1 MMENHL
7 LEYIEIKNFKCF
19 DNFKTEGFKRVN
31 LIGGKNNVGKTALM
45 EACYVNVY
53 AQHIKGFLFAL
64 NGIKFMRENINIL
77 DNNQNLSTL
86 GFVKQN
92 IKNFIEQSN
101 QIFTQTNVNLASYNI
116 EEKEGIKLYIFELKG
131 QNIKVNVN
139 EFSFEVIAI
148 ENIDF
153 IYNSGMSNR
162 KMIINYSA
170 IQKQDEEP
178 RLNTLLNEFDSRIQT
193 FKIIDEKP
201 QCKINDNYLEISEF
215 GDGLKHLIS
224 IVTSLYKTQ
233 NGYLFIDEID
243 NGIHYTMLD
252 KLWETVLTLAKQQN
266 VQVFATT
273 HSKECIE
280 SYYRAAKKLE
290 EQDVTYIRVSRLKN
304 GKIKAG
310 VHDYELFEHSTEQN
324 NEVRGW

>member
-1 MMENHL
+1 MENHL

-19 DNFKTEGFKRVN
+19 DDFKAEGFKRVN

-45 EACYVNVY
+45 EACYINIY
-53 AQHIKGFLFAL
+53 AQEVKSFLFSL
-64 NGIKFMRENINIL
+64 VRIKFRREFVSIFSSPNL
-77 DNNQNLSTL
+77 NLSDFLT
-86 GFVKQN
+86 QN
-92 IKNFIEQSN
+92 IKGLIEQCNHIITQSN
-101 QIFTQTNVNLASYNI
+101 MNLASYKI
-116 EEKEGIKLYIFELKG
+116 EEKEGVKSYIFEFNN
-131 QNIKVNVN
+131 QEIKVNTN
-139 EFSFEVIAI
+139 QFSFEVLPIQ
-148 ENIDF
+148 NIIF
-153 IYNSGMSNR
+153 IDNVGLSDSD
-162 KMIINYSA
+162 IIYNYSA
-170 IQKQDEEP
+170 IQKQDAELI
-178 RLNTLLNEFDSRIQT
+178 LNTLLNEFDPRIQA

-201 QCKINDNYLEISEF
+201 QCKINGQYLEITEL
-215 GDGLKHLIS
+215 GDGSRHLVS

-290 EQDVTYIRVSRLKN
+290 EQDIAYIRLSRLKS

-310 VHDYELFEHSTEQN
+310 VHDYELLENSIGQSY
-324 NEVRGW
+324 EVRGW